1 MLRCIRDVSA
11 EGPRDGQP
19 APAVPRAN
27 LWTTTEYRAQL
38 VAAGFQ
44 AISLDEVGALTF
56 PGYSREHCRPAFGRE
71 MRRLQAVSWPTSA
84 T

>member
-1 MLRCIRDVSA
+1 
-11 EGPRDGQP
+11 
-19 APAVPRAN
+19 
-27 LWTTTEYRAQL
+27 